1 MAGRWSNFSG
11 INIGIND
18 LQESINEILR
28 DYGDVVYQA
37 TEEGLDAAQKILIK
51 NLKSASPNKTG
62 EFAKGWKGKKK
73 YKLRRYVGNTTTVL
87 GKKGEKIAL
96 ANILEYSTTR
106 GKPFIK
112 NTYQNSIN
120 EMATAVVTTI
130 KREV

>member
-11 INIGIND
+11 LNIGIDD
-18 LQESINEILR
+18 LQDSINEILR

-37 TEEGLDAAQKILIK
+37 TEEGLDAAQKVLIK
-51 NLKSASPNKTG
+51 NLKSESPKKTG
-62 EFAKGWKGKKK
+62 EFAKGWKGQKK
-73 YKLRRYVGNTTTVL
+73 YRLRRYVGNTTTVL

-96 ANILEYSTTR
+96 ANIIEYSTTR

-112 NTYQNSIN
+112 STYQNSIN
-120 EMATAVVTTI
+120 EMATAVVNTI